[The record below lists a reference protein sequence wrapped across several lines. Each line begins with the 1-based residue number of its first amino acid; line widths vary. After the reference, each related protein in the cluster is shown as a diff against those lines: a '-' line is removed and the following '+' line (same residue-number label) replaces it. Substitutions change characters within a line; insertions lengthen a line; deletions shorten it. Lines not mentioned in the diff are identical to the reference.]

1 MSKTIILRP
10 RLSEKTFG
18 LSNNVTGAVYVFDVP
33 KNVNKHQV
41 AEAVAA
47 QFEVTPVNVNI
58 TNVKGKPKRL
68 VRKTA
73 RAISGRRSDIKKA
86 FVTLAKGQSLPFF
99 EQPEEKK
106 EDKKADKKA
115 AKTAK
120 ETK

>member
-1 MSKTIILRP
+1 MSKTILLRP

-33 KNVNKHQV
+33 KGVNKHQV
-41 AEAVAA
+41 AEAVTA

-58 TNVKGKPKRL
+58 ANIKGKPKRL

-99 EQPEEKK
+99 EQPEE
-106 EDKKADKKA
+106 DKKADKKA
-115 AKTAK
+115 AKVAK
-120 ETK
+120 KEEKK